1 MKELSNKLL
10 PIQIEG
16 ELNKEWDFLSEEYIG
31 LLARTGRGMKYSL
44 SFPVE
49 SHVSVTSPRTGIVWN
64 IMIML
69 EDPKVIHYA
78 FYTFYTNEYGE
89 KGIYLIDRFR
99 CSRVTPHYMKRIK
112 SRYMTPKGI
121 PFKDEHDFILFFYS
135 KLIHD
140 TAMCT
145 HRHTKYLA
153 HNQGLSIIEYAGN
166 GTVTYITFVNRE
178 MLREY
183 QEPFDQHRKLMYQ
196 MKDNPKAKGPRR
208 QLKVLLDELGVEFPK
223 EYSSFKPR
231 RRDPLDTMDISC
243 QIVHT
248 RQVGIPATQETSAV
262 RGTGRPSQQQWFNEE
277 ELKKLLKR

>member
-78 FYTFYTNEYGE
+78 FYTFYTNECGE
-89 KGIYLIDRFR
+89 KGIYLIDEYR
-99 CSRVTPHYMKRIK
+99 CSRVTPHYMKRLN
-112 SRYMTPKGI
+112 SRYLKPKGI
-121 PFKDEHDFILFFYS
+121 RYNDKHDIIRFIYLSLLKD
-135 KLIHD
+135 
-140 TAMCT
+140 TVMCG
-145 HRHTKYLA
+145 HRNTKYLA
-153 HNQGLSIIEYAGN
+153 HNEGLSVIDHAGN
-166 GTVTYITFVNRE
+166 GTVTYITFVNKE

-183 QEPFDQHRKLMYQ
+183 QEPFDKRRKLMYLI
-196 MKDNPKAKGPRR
+196 KEHTNAKEPRR
-208 QLKVLLDELGVEFPK
+208 QLKLLMEELGLDFPK
-223 EYSSFKPR
+223 EYSSIKPR
-231 RRDPLDTMDISC
+231 RKDPMQAMQTACEKAQM
-243 QIVHT
+243 
-248 RQVGIPATQETSAV
+248 RQVRMPET
-262 RGTGRPSQQQWFNEE
+262 GTTIGCGRPSKHQWINESDI
-277 ELKKLLKR
+277 KKLLKK

>member
-89 KGIYLIDRFR
+89 KGIYLIDEYRR
-99 CSRVTPHYMKRIK
+99 SRVTPHNMKRLN
-112 SRYMTPKGI
+112 SRYLKPKGI
-121 PFKDEHDFILFFYS
+121 RYNDKHDIIRFIYLSLLKD
-135 KLIHD
+135 
-140 TAMCT
+140 TVMCG
-145 HRHTKYLA
+145 HRNTKYLA
-153 HNQGLSIIEYAGN
+153 HNEGLSVIDHAGN
-166 GTVTYITFVNRE
+166 GTVTYITFVNKE

-183 QEPFDQHRKLMYQ
+183 QEPFDKRRKLMYLI
-196 MKDNPKAKGPRR
+196 KEHPNAKEPRR
-208 QLKVLLDELGVEFPK
+208 QLKLLMEELGLDFPK
-223 EYSSFKPR
+223 EYSSIKPR
-231 RRDPLDTMDISC
+231 RKDPMQAMQTACEKAQM
-243 QIVHT
+243 
-248 RQVGIPATQETSAV
+248 RQVRMPET
-262 RGTGRPSQQQWFNEE
+262 GTTIGYGRPSKQQWINESDI
-277 ELKKLLKR
+277 KKLLKK

>member
-89 KGIYLIDRFR
+89 KGIYLIDEYRR
-99 CSRVTPHYMKRIK
+99 SRVTPHYMKRLN
-112 SRYMTPKGI
+112 SRYLKPKGI
-121 PFKDEHDFILFFYS
+121 RYNDKHDIIRFIYLSLLKD
-135 KLIHD
+135 
-140 TAMCT
+140 TVMCG
-145 HRHTKYLA
+145 HRNTKYLA
-153 HNQGLSIIEYAGN
+153 HNEGLSVIDHAGN
-166 GTVTYITFVNRE
+166 GTVTYITFVNKE

-183 QEPFDQHRKLMYQ
+183 QEPFDKRRKLMYLI
-196 MKDNPKAKGPRR
+196 KEHPNAKEPRR
-208 QLKVLLDELGVEFPK
+208 QLKLLMEELGLDFPK
-223 EYSSFKPR
+223 EYSSIKPR
-231 RRDPLDTMDISC
+231 RKDPMQAMQTACEKAQM
-243 QIVHT
+243 
-248 RQVGIPATQETSAV
+248 RQVRMPET
-262 RGTGRPSQQQWFNEE
+262 GTTIGYGRPSKQQWINESDI
-277 ELKKLLKR
+277 KKLLKK

>member
-89 KGIYLIDRFR
+89 KGIYLIDEYR
-99 CSRVTPHYMKRIK
+99 CSRVTPHYMKRLN
-112 SRYMTPKGI
+112 SRYLKPKGI
-121 PFKDEHDFILFFYS
+121 RYNDKHDIIRFIYLSLLKD
-135 KLIHD
+135 
-140 TAMCT
+140 TVMCG
-145 HRHTKYLA
+145 HRNTKYLA
-153 HNQGLSIIEYAGN
+153 HNEGLSVIDHAGN
-166 GTVTYITFVNRE
+166 GTVTYITFVNKE

-183 QEPFDQHRKLMYQ
+183 QEPFDKRRKLMYLI
-196 MKDNPKAKGPRR
+196 KEHPNAKEPRR
-208 QLKVLLDELGVEFPK
+208 QLKLLMEELGLDFPK
-223 EYSSFKPR
+223 EYSSIKPR
-231 RRDPLDTMDISC
+231 RKDPMQAMQTACEKAQM
-243 QIVHT
+243 
-248 RQVGIPATQETSAV
+248 RQVRMPET
-262 RGTGRPSQQQWFNEE
+262 GTTIGYGRPSKQQWINESDI
-277 ELKKLLKR
+277 KKLLNK

>member
-49 SHVSVTSPRTGIVWN
+49 SHVSVTSLRTGIVWN

-89 KGIYLIDRFR
+89 RGIYLIDEYR
-99 CSRVTPHYMKRIK
+99 CSRVTPHYMKRLN
-112 SRYMTPKGI
+112 SRYLKPKGI
-121 PFKDEHDFILFFYS
+121 RYNDEHDIIRFIYLS
-135 KLIHD
+135 LLKD
-140 TAMCT
+140 TVMCG
-145 HRHTKYLA
+145 HRNTKYLA
-153 HNQGLSIIEYAGN
+153 HNEGLSVIDHAGN
-166 GTVTYITFVNRE
+166 GTVTYITFVNKE

-183 QEPFDQHRKLMYQ
+183 QEPFDKRRKLMYLI
-196 MKDNPKAKGPRR
+196 KEHPNAKEPRR
-208 QLKVLLDELGVEFPK
+208 QLKLLMEELGLDFPK
-223 EYSSFKPR
+223 EYSSIKPR
-231 RRDPLDTMDISC
+231 RKDPMQAMQTACEKAQM
-243 QIVHT
+243 
-248 RQVGIPATQETSAV
+248 RQVRMPET
-262 RGTGRPSQQQWFNEE
+262 GTTIGCGRPSQQQWINESDI
-277 ELKKLLKR
+277 KKLLKK

>member
-89 KGIYLIDRFR
+89 KGIYLIDEYR
-99 CSRVTPHYMKRIK
+99 CSRVTPHYMKRLN
-112 SRYMTPKGI
+112 SRYLKPKGI
-121 PFKDEHDFILFFYS
+121 RYNDKHDIIRFIYLSLLKD
-135 KLIHD
+135 
-140 TAMCT
+140 TVMCG
-145 HRHTKYLA
+145 HRNTKYLA
-153 HNQGLSIIEYAGN
+153 HNEGLSVIDHAGN
-166 GTVTYITFVNRE
+166 GTVTYITFVNKE

-183 QEPFDQHRKLMYQ
+183 QEPFDKRRKLMYLI
-196 MKDNPKAKGPRR
+196 KEHPNAKEPRR
-208 QLKVLLDELGVEFPK
+208 QLKLLMEELGLDFPK
-223 EYSSFKPR
+223 EYSSINPR
-231 RRDPLDTMDISC
+231 RKDPMQAMQTACEKAQM
-243 QIVHT
+243 
-248 RQVGIPATQETSAV
+248 RQVRMPET
-262 RGTGRPSQQQWFNEE
+262 GTTIGYGRPSKQQWINESDI
-277 ELKKLLKR
+277 KKLLKK

>member
-89 KGIYLIDRFR
+89 RGIYLIDEYR
-99 CSRVTPHYMKRIK
+99 CSRVTPHYMKRLN
-112 SRYMTPKGI
+112 SRYLKPKGI
-121 PFKDEHDFILFFYS
+121 RYNDEHDIIRFIYLS
-135 KLIHD
+135 LLKD
-140 TAMCT
+140 TVMCG
-145 HRHTKYLA
+145 HRNTKYLA
-153 HNQGLSIIEYAGN
+153 HNEGLSVIDHAGN
-166 GTVTYITFVNRE
+166 GTVTYITFINKE

-183 QEPFDQHRKLMYQ
+183 QEPFDKRRKLMYLI
-196 MKDNPKAKGPRR
+196 KEHPNAKEPRR
-208 QLKVLLDELGVEFPK
+208 QLKLLMEELGLDFPK
-223 EYSSFKPR
+223 EYSSIKPR
-231 RRDPLDTMDISC
+231 RKDPMQAMQTACEKAQM
-243 QIVHT
+243 
-248 RQVGIPATQETSAV
+248 RQVRMPET
-262 RGTGRPSQQQWFNEE
+262 GTTIGYGRPSQQQWINESDI
-277 ELKKLLKR
+277 KKLLKK

>member
-89 KGIYLIDRFR
+89 RGIYLIDEYR
-99 CSRVTPHYMKRIK
+99 CSRVTPHYMKRLN
-112 SRYMTPKGI
+112 SRYLKPKGI
-121 PFKDEHDFILFFYS
+121 RYNDEHDIIRFIYLS
-135 KLIHD
+135 LLKD
-140 TAMCT
+140 TVMCG
-145 HRHTKYLA
+145 HRNTKYLA
-153 HNQGLSIIEYAGN
+153 HNEGLSVIDHAGN
-166 GTVTYITFVNRE
+166 GTVTYITFVNKE

-183 QEPFDQHRKLMYQ
+183 QEPFDKRRKLMYLI
-196 MKDNPKAKGPRR
+196 KEHPNAKGPRR
-208 QLKVLLDELGVEFPK
+208 QLKLLMEELGLDFPK
-223 EYSSFKPR
+223 EYSSIKPR
-231 RRDPLDTMDISC
+231 RKDPMQAMQTACEKAQM
-243 QIVHT
+243 
-248 RQVGIPATQETSAV
+248 RQVRMPET
-262 RGTGRPSQQQWFNEE
+262 GTTIGCGRPSQQQWINESDI
-277 ELKKLLKR
+277 KKLLKK

>member
-89 KGIYLIDRFR
+89 RGIYLIDEYR
-99 CSRVTPHYMKRIK
+99 CSRVTPHYMKRLN
-112 SRYMTPKGI
+112 SRYLKPKGI
-121 PFKDEHDFILFFYS
+121 RYNDEHDIIRFIYLS
-135 KLIHD
+135 LLKD
-140 TAMCT
+140 TIMCG
-145 HRHTKYLA
+145 HRNTKYLA
-153 HNQGLSIIEYAGN
+153 HNEGLSVIDHAGN
-166 GTVTYITFVNRE
+166 GTVTYITFINKE

-183 QEPFDQHRKLMYQ
+183 QEPFDKRRKLMYLI
-196 MKDNPKAKGPRR
+196 KEHPNAKEPRR
-208 QLKVLLDELGVEFPK
+208 QLKLLMEELGLDFPK
-223 EYSSFKPR
+223 EYSSIKPR
-231 RRDPLDTMDISC
+231 RKDPMQAMQTACEKAQM
-243 QIVHT
+243 
-248 RQVGIPATQETSAV
+248 RQVRMPET
-262 RGTGRPSQQQWFNEE
+262 GTTIGCGRPSQQQWINESDI
-277 ELKKLLKR
+277 KKLLKK

>member
-89 KGIYLIDRFR
+89 RGIYLIDEYR
-99 CSRVTPHYMKRIK
+99 CSRVTPHYMKRLN
-112 SRYMTPKGI
+112 SRYLKPKGI
-121 PFKDEHDFILFFYS
+121 RYNDEHDIIRFIYLS
-135 KLIHD
+135 LLKD
-140 TAMCT
+140 TVMCG
-145 HRHTKYLA
+145 HRNTKYLA
-153 HNQGLSIIEYAGN
+153 HNEGLSVIDHAGN
-166 GTVTYITFVNRE
+166 GTVTYITFVNKE

-183 QEPFDQHRKLMYQ
+183 QEPFDKRRKLMYLI
-196 MKDNPKAKGPRR
+196 KEHPNAKEPRR
-208 QLKVLLDELGVEFPK
+208 QLKLLMEELGLDFPK
-223 EYSSFKPR
+223 EYSSIKPR
-231 RRDPLDTMDISC
+231 RKDPMQAMQTACEQAQMRP
-243 QIVHT
+243 V
-248 RQVGIPATQETSAV
+248 RMPET
-262 RGTGRPSQQQWFNEE
+262 GTTIGCGRPSQQQWINESDI
-277 ELKKLLKR
+277 KKLLKK

>member
-89 KGIYLIDRFR
+89 KGIYLIDEYR
-99 CSRVTPHYMKRIK
+99 CSRVTPHYMKRLN
-112 SRYMTPKGI
+112 SRYLKPKGI
-121 PFKDEHDFILFFYS
+121 RYNDKHDIIRFIYLSLLKD
-135 KLIHD
+135 
-140 TAMCT
+140 TVMCG
-145 HRHTKYLA
+145 HRNTKYLA
-153 HNQGLSIIEYAGN
+153 HNEGLSVIEHAGN
-166 GTVTYITFVNRE
+166 GTVTYITFVNKE

-183 QEPFDQHRKLMYQ
+183 QEPFDKRRKLMYLI
-196 MKDNPKAKGPRR
+196 KEHPNAKEPRR
-208 QLKVLLDELGVEFPK
+208 QLKLLMEELGLDFPK
-223 EYSSFKPR
+223 EYSSIKPR
-231 RRDPLDTMDISC
+231 RKDPMQAMQTACEKAQM
-243 QIVHT
+243 
-248 RQVGIPATQETSAV
+248 RQVRMPET
-262 RGTGRPSQQQWFNEE
+262 GTTIGYGRPSKQQWINESDI
-277 ELKKLLKR
+277 KKLLKK

>member
-89 KGIYLIDRFR
+89 KGIYLIDEYR
-99 CSRVTPHYMKRIK
+99 CSRVTPHYMKRLN
-112 SRYMTPKGI
+112 SRYLKPKGI
-121 PFKDEHDFILFFYS
+121 RYNDKHDIIRFIYLSLLKD
-135 KLIHD
+135 
-140 TAMCT
+140 TVMCG
-145 HRHTKYLA
+145 HRNTKYLA
-153 HNQGLSIIEYAGN
+153 HNEGLSVIDHAGN
-166 GTVTYITFVNRE
+166 GTVTYITFVNKE

-183 QEPFDQHRKLMYQ
+183 QEPFDKRRKLMYLI
-196 MKDNPKAKGPRR
+196 KEHPNAKEPRR
-208 QLKVLLDELGVEFPK
+208 QLKLLMEELGLDFPK
-223 EYSSFKPR
+223 EYSSIKPR
-231 RRDPLDTMDISC
+231 RKDPMQAMQTACEKAQL
-243 QIVHT
+243 
-248 RQVGIPATQETSAV
+248 RQVRMPET
-262 RGTGRPSQQQWFNEE
+262 GTTIGYGRPSKQQWINESDI
-277 ELKKLLKR
+277 KKLLKK

>member
-16 ELNKEWDFLSEEYIG
+16 ELSKEWDFLSEEYIG

-89 KGIYLIDRFR
+89 RGIYLIDEYR
-99 CSRVTPHYMKRIK
+99 CSRVTPHYMKRLN
-112 SRYMTPKGI
+112 SRYLKPKGI
-121 PFKDEHDFILFFYS
+121 RYNDEHDIIRFIYLS
-135 KLIHD
+135 LLKD
-140 TAMCT
+140 TVMCG
-145 HRHTKYLA
+145 HRNTKYLA
-153 HNQGLSIIEYAGN
+153 HNEGLSVIDHAGN
-166 GTVTYITFVNRE
+166 GTVTYITFVNKE

-183 QEPFDQHRKLMYQ
+183 QEPFDKRRKLMYLI
-196 MKDNPKAKGPRR
+196 KEHPNAKEPRR
-208 QLKVLLDELGVEFPK
+208 QLKLLMEELGLDFPK
-223 EYSSFKPR
+223 EYSSITPR
-231 RRDPLDTMDISC
+231 RKDPMQAMQTACEKAQM
-243 QIVHT
+243 
-248 RQVGIPATQETSAV
+248 RQVRMPDMGSTI
-262 RGTGRPSQQQWFNEE
+262 GCGRPSQQQWINESDI
-277 ELKKLLKR
+277 KKLLKK

>member
-1 MKELSNKLL
+1 MSEIYHPLLRDNAASEHNDFFMKEYSNNLL
-10 PIQIEG
+10 PIQIEA
-16 ELNKEWDFLSEEYIG
+16 ELSKEWTFLSEEYRE
-31 LLARTGRGMKYSL
+31 LMARSGTRLRCSL
-44 SFPVE
+44 TFPVE
-49 SHVSVTSPRTGIVWN
+49 SHVRVTSPHTGIEWN
-64 IMIML
+64 IMLVVLNNKMFI
-69 EDPKVIHYA
+69 EA

-145 HRHTKYLA
+145 HRHTKYPVSYTHLRA
-153 HNQGLSIIEYAGN
+153 HE
-166 GTVTYITFVNRE
+166 TC
-178 MLREY
+178 
-183 QEPFDQHRKLMYQ
+183 DQHRKLMYQ

>member
-89 KGIYLIDRFR
+89 KGIYLIDEYR
-99 CSRVTPHYMKRIK
+99 CSRVTPHYMKRLN
-112 SRYMTPKGI
+112 SRYLKPKGI
-121 PFKDEHDFILFFYS
+121 RYNDKHDIIRFIYLSLLKD
-135 KLIHD
+135 
-140 TAMCT
+140 TVMCG
-145 HRHTKYLA
+145 HRNTKYPA
-153 HNQGLSIIEYAGN
+153 HNEGLSVIDHAGN
-166 GTVTYITFVNRE
+166 GTVTYITFVNKE

-183 QEPFDQHRKLMYQ
+183 QEPFDKRRKLMYLI
-196 MKDNPKAKGPRR
+196 KEHPNAKEPRR
-208 QLKVLLDELGVEFPK
+208 QLKLLMEELGLDFPK
-223 EYSSFKPR
+223 EYSSIKPR
-231 RRDPLDTMDISC
+231 RKDPMQAMQTACEKAQM
-243 QIVHT
+243 
-248 RQVGIPATQETSAV
+248 RQVRMPET
-262 RGTGRPSQQQWFNEE
+262 GTTIGYGRPSKQQWINESDI
-277 ELKKLLKR
+277 KKLLKK

>member
-89 KGIYLIDRFR
+89 RGIYLIDEYR
-99 CSRVTPHYMKRIK
+99 CSRVTPHYMKRLN
-112 SRYMTPKGI
+112 SRYLKPKGI
-121 PFKDEHDFILFFYS
+121 RYNDEHDIIRFIYLS
-135 KLIHD
+135 LLKD
-140 TAMCT
+140 TVMCG
-145 HRHTKYLA
+145 HRNTKYLA
-153 HNQGLSIIEYAGN
+153 HNEGLSVIDHAGN
-166 GTVTYITFVNRE
+166 GTVTYITFVNKE

-183 QEPFDQHRKLMYQ
+183 QEPFDKRRKLMYLI
-196 MKDNPKAKGPRR
+196 KEHPNAKEPRR
-208 QLKVLLDELGVEFPK
+208 QLKLLMEELGLDFPK
-223 EYSSFKPR
+223 EYSCIKPR
-231 RRDPLDTMDISC
+231 RKDPMQAMQTACEKAQM
-243 QIVHT
+243 
-248 RQVGIPATQETSAV
+248 RQVRMPET
-262 RGTGRPSQQQWFNEE
+262 GTTIGCGRPSQQQWINESDI
-277 ELKKLLKR
+277 KKLLKK

>member
-89 KGIYLIDRFR
+89 KGIYLIDEYR
-99 CSRVTPHYMKRIK
+99 CSRVTPHYMKRLN
-112 SRYMTPKGI
+112 SRYLEPKGI
-121 PFKDEHDFILFFYS
+121 RYNDKHDIIRFIYLSLLKD
-135 KLIHD
+135 
-140 TAMCT
+140 TVMCG
-145 HRHTKYLA
+145 HRNTKYLA
-153 HNQGLSIIEYAGN
+153 HNEGLSVIDHAGN
-166 GTVTYITFVNRE
+166 GTVTYITFVNKE

-183 QEPFDQHRKLMYQ
+183 QEPFDKRRKLMYLI
-196 MKDNPKAKGPRR
+196 KEHPNAKEPRR
-208 QLKVLLDELGVEFPK
+208 QLKLLMEELGLDFPK
-223 EYSSFKPR
+223 EYSSIKPR
-231 RRDPLDTMDISC
+231 RKDPMQAMQTACEKAQM
-243 QIVHT
+243 
-248 RQVGIPATQETSAV
+248 RQVRMPET
-262 RGTGRPSQQQWFNEE
+262 GTTIGYGRPSKQQWINESDI
-277 ELKKLLKR
+277 KKLLKK